1 DSESEV
7 KLDEKDAEDV
17 EEQSLHELSATSS
30 DQDHISTVLVPT
42 PEHSRSEIT
51 VICGICERY
60 INVNELTT
68 HAMYHNALQVFRLKE
83 LPETIETLLKQRDVL
98 LQRIQNLTLS
108 DESYLKYTKTINDT
122 FQILRRK
129 INPNDYF
136 DDPYIYE
143 NNETS
148 SVQGISFIPRNQI
161 FLSVGMCTS
170 QNRQYKVE
178 MEDTM
183 KFIDGFGGNDA
194 NTYIGVFDGYNG
206 KAASTLCRDHLHEAI
221 LFEISKL
228 TKDLN
233 SSEVDD
239 ALINRLYTRMI
250 DPSNLTCEIQDV
262 GDAYRLSYL
271 KMDHLL
277 SRGMYETSKVR
288 WSGTSTLTAVIT
300 LNDKLDE
307 FLPEL
312 EEGKAE
318 LPTNLGYIHLSNC
331 GNVEALGIRTDKAF
345 LMTQKHSLHNKRER
359 ERVLETGIPISNNDL
374 IDGVFETTRGLGNHG
389 DKDLK
394 KCVINTPYYQ
404 TYEIDSNFEC
414 IIIATE
420 GLWEALSYDV
430 VVEIVTQCLPSHE
443 IPVLN
448 RARTAVQSTFEI
460 YDPSRTTPYLPNEDE
475 VVACMDEIL
484 DLFEE
489 QNQDDDIDKLYF
501 SSIRN
506 RRVQCIEHDIQQD
519 VWNSLPEKYR
529 FRLELAKIISERL
542 VSAALLAQSK
552 SNISVIC
559 LLLPGAIVA

>member
-30 DQDHISTVLVPT
+30 DQDHISTVLDPT
-42 PEHSRSEIT
+42 PENSRPEIT

-60 INVNELTT
+60 INVHELTT

-83 LPETIETLLKQRDVL
+83 LPETIEILLKQRDIL
-98 LQRIQNLTLS
+98 LQRIQNLVLS
-108 DESYLKYTKTINDT
+108 EESYLKHMKTINDT

-129 INPNDYF
+129 IDPDDYF

-148 SVQGISFIPRNQI
+148 SIQGISFIPRNQI

-221 LFEISKL
+221 LFEMSKT

-233 SSEVDD
+233 SAEVDD

-250 DPSNLTCEIQDV
+250 DPSNSTCEIQDV
-262 GDAYRLSYL
+262 GDAHRLSYL
-271 KMDHLL
+271 KMDHFL

-307 FLPEL
+307 SLLEL
-312 EEGKAE
+312 EEGEAE
-318 LPTNLGYIHLSNC
+318 LPTKIGCIHLSNC
-331 GNVEALGIRTDKAF
+331 GNVEALGIRTDKTF

-359 ERVLETGIPISNNDL
+359 ERVLETGIPISNNGL
-374 IDGVFETTRGLGNHG
+374 IDGIFETTRGLGNHG

-394 KCVINTPYYQ
+394 KCVINTPYCQ

-420 GLWEALSYDV
+420 GLWEALSYDI

-443 IPVLN
+443 ILVPN

-475 VVACMDEIL
+475 IIACMDEIL